1 MPAKTIRF
9 GVIGCGVIACWTH
22 LPLLRRLKNTTL
34 VAATDPHPEAREKA
48 SQLTHV
54 PIYENAR
61 ELLERDDIDAVVIC
75 SPSHSHAELAIAA
88 AKAHKHFYLEKPI
101 ASTVPD
107 GRRVI
112 DAVKDA
118 GVSAAIGFNRRFHPA
133 FEQARALVAAGRIG
147 RVRAIVTVF
156 SEPVPVS
163 VTQEWR
169 GQRRTGGGVLL
180 DLASHHVDLVRWVL
194 GCEPTEIEGRIKS
207 DASEEDSAWLRLT
220 MADGSEVSG
229 FFSYRTG
236 LTEYIEFIGELGT
249 VRVDRH
255 RFSVSLRL
263 TRRVGYGSRSAAVFP
278 SHEMLAARMI
288 RAARPSHDPSYGR
301 ALAAF
306 VEMLNGGPSR
316 VADLYDGL
324 RSLETIAAAEEAAR
338 AALSPTLG

>member
-1 MPAKTIRF
+1 MTAKTVRF
-9 GVIGCGVIACWTH
+9 GVIGCGVIAYWTH
-22 LPLLRRLKNTTL
+22 LPLLMRLKNVTL
-34 VAATDPHPEAREKA
+34 VAATDPNPESREKA
-48 SQLTHV
+48 SRLTHV
-54 PIYENAR
+54 PIYENAG

-75 SPSHSHAELAIAA
+75 APSHLHAELAIAA
-88 AKAHKHFYLEKPI
+88 AKARKHFYLEKPI

-147 RVRAIVTVF
+147 RVRAVVTVC
-156 SEPVPVS
+156 SEPVPIS

-207 DASEEDSAWLRLT
+207 DVSEEDSAWLRLT

-229 FFSYRTG
+229 FFSFRAG
-236 LTEYIEFIGELGT
+236 LTEYLEFIGELGT

-255 RFSVSLRL
+255 RFSLSLRL
-263 TRRVGYGSRSAAVFP
+263 TRRVGYGSRSSIVFP
-278 SHEMLAARMI
+278 SPGMFAARMI
-288 RAARPSHDPSYGR
+288 RVRRPSYDPSYGR

-316 VADLYDGL
+316 VATLHDGL
-324 RSLETIAAAEEAAR
+324 RSLETVAAAEQSVR
-338 AALSPTLG
+338 AALSPALS